1 MIETSADVT
10 LPVTPE
16 EAFAVVADI
25 EHADWLP
32 AVRRLR
38 HIGGAIGWGWGAIR
52 GRGRSR
58 RKASARRAGVH
69 RADAAEA
76 HGADPRGR
84 FGSHPRSQHSQGGR
98 RLHSG
103 DVGTVFGDRAS
114 LCGCC
119 GARLAGRGAQGDGSS
134 LRAARR
140 TLRSQERQRQE
151 RGRVTK
157 SELADLEILE
167 AKVRSLPA
175 LTESATAR
183 LLAEVRTH
191 GRGPALDELVEHQL
205 AAILQLAEARGGK
218 GVEVGD
224 LTQEGTIA
232 GVVAVLE
239 YAGRDGPA
247 SGLDRFVSRLVASHL
262 DDTVELAAIE
272 RASDEAFVRDTEI
285 YEAAEIRIRHELGRN
300 PTVLEL
306 AAELGWPEERV
317 AIVGDMLNEARAR
330 YDSEIVEYLDDV
342 DEE

>member
-1 MIETSADVT
+1 M
-10 LPVTPE
+10 
-16 EAFAVVADI
+16 
-25 EHADWLP
+25 
-32 AVRRLR
+32 
-38 HIGGAIGWGWGAIR
+38 
-52 GRGRSR
+52 
-58 RKASARRAGVH
+58 
-69 RADAAEA
+69 
-76 HGADPRGR
+76 
-84 FGSHPRSQHSQGGR
+84 
-98 RLHSG
+98 
-103 DVGTVFGDRAS
+103 
-114 LCGCC
+114 
-119 GARLAGRGAQGDGSS
+119 
-134 LRAARR
+134 
-140 TLRSQERQRQE
+140 
-151 RGRVTK
+151 TK
-157 SELADLEILE
+157 SELADREILE

-191 GRGPALDELVEHQL
+191 GRGPSLDELVEHQL

-239 YAGRDGPA
+239 YAGQDGPA

-285 YEAAEIRIRHELGRN
+285 YEAAEIRARHELGRT

-317 AIVGDMLNEARAR
+317 AIVGAMLNDARAR
-330 YDSEIVEYLDDV
+330 YDSEIVEYLDDA

>member
-1 MIETSADVT
+1 M
-10 LPVTPE
+10 
-16 EAFAVVADI
+16 
-25 EHADWLP
+25 
-32 AVRRLR
+32 
-38 HIGGAIGWGWGAIR
+38 
-52 GRGRSR
+52 
-58 RKASARRAGVH
+58 
-69 RADAAEA
+69 
-76 HGADPRGR
+76 
-84 FGSHPRSQHSQGGR
+84 
-98 RLHSG
+98 
-103 DVGTVFGDRAS
+103 
-114 LCGCC
+114 
-119 GARLAGRGAQGDGSS
+119 
-134 LRAARR
+134 
-140 TLRSQERQRQE
+140 
-151 RGRVTK
+151 TK
-157 SELADLEILE
+157 SELADREILE

-239 YAGRDGPA
+239 YAGQGGPA

-285 YEAAEIRIRHELGRN
+285 YEAAEIRARHELGRT

-317 AIVGDMLNEARAR
+317 AIVGAMLNDARAR
-330 YDSEIVEYLDDV
+330 YDSEIVEYLDDA

>member
-1 MIETSADVT
+1 M
-10 LPVTPE
+10 
-16 EAFAVVADI
+16 
-25 EHADWLP
+25 
-32 AVRRLR
+32 
-38 HIGGAIGWGWGAIR
+38 
-52 GRGRSR
+52 
-58 RKASARRAGVH
+58 
-69 RADAAEA
+69 
-76 HGADPRGR
+76 
-84 FGSHPRSQHSQGGR
+84 
-98 RLHSG
+98 
-103 DVGTVFGDRAS
+103 
-114 LCGCC
+114 
-119 GARLAGRGAQGDGSS
+119 
-134 LRAARR
+134 
-140 TLRSQERQRQE
+140 
-151 RGRVTK
+151 TK

-239 YAGRDGPA
+239 YAGRDGAA

-285 YEAAEIRIRHELGRN
+285 YEAAEIRARHEFGRA

-317 AIVGDMLNEARAR
+317 AIVGAMLNDARAR
-330 YDSEIVEYLDDV
+330 YDSEIVEYLDDA

>member
-1 MIETSADVT
+1 
-10 LPVTPE
+10 
-16 EAFAVVADI
+16 
-25 EHADWLP
+25 
-32 AVRRLR
+32 
-38 HIGGAIGWGWGAIR
+38 
-52 GRGRSR
+52 
-58 RKASARRAGVH
+58 
-69 RADAAEA
+69 
-76 HGADPRGR
+76 
-84 FGSHPRSQHSQGGR
+84 
-98 RLHSG
+98 
-103 DVGTVFGDRAS
+103 
-114 LCGCC
+114 
-119 GARLAGRGAQGDGSS
+119 
-134 LRAARR
+134 
-140 TLRSQERQRQE
+140 
-151 RGRVTK
+151 VTK

-239 YAGRDGPA
+239 YAGRDGAA

-285 YEAAEIRIRHELGRN
+285 YEAAEIRARHELGRA

-317 AIVGDMLNEARAR
+317 AIVGAMLNDARAR
-330 YDSEIVEYLDDV
+330 YDSEIVEYLDDA